1 MRLVDE
7 DFEQTS
13 MRLQNVS
20 EKLEDACKLAEETER
35 YSIHTTVV
43 RSDRSSIRLLFVITI
58 SFSTKRLQYELV

>member
-7 DFEQTS
+7 DFEQTL

-35 YSIHTTVV
+35 YTTVV
-43 RSDRSSIRLLFVITI
+43 ESDLRGGCSLL
-58 SFSTKRLQYELV
+58 L